1 MSLFHGISGNGNNFV
16 TEKECYNTCS
26 GENPLVSTVQ
36 YRTFDEDHSG
46 IYLASFIFIF
56 IIALEQCCKSMMFNP
71 DTGSG
76 MFITD
81 SGSGFSK
88 RHRISDLDPQRC
100 VDPKIVTEPSEL
112 CSGILIPDSGYRN
125 IIFFLSRIGFRS
137 KKSTRSRIQ
146 IHNTALEFRARPYR

>member
-46 IYLASFIFIF
+46 IYLSSFIFIF
-56 IIALEQCCKSMMFNP
+56 IIALKQCCKSRWFNP

-76 MFITD
+76 MFFPD

-88 RHRISDLDPQRC
+88 RHQFSDPCPQHC
-100 VDPKIVTEPSEL
+100 VDPKIVVLSPRN
-112 CSGILIPDSGYRN
+112 CAPGY
-125 IIFFLSRIGFRS
+125 
-137 KKSTRSRIQ
+137 
-146 IHNTALEFRARPYR
+146 